1 MDTNVA
7 PILSHISNSGI
18 VQMPGR
24 AFPGIVMQGDS
35 LSGIFDAV
43 VRCLGEAKG
52 RRDEETYYEL
62 IDFAAMLQGQL
73 LHYEETLASL
83 GVKLPYAESIKNRVV
98 ENDYDA

>member
-35 LSGIFDAV
+35 LSSVFDAV
-43 VRCLGEAKG
+43 VRCMHEAKK
-52 RRDEETYYEL
+52 RRDEETYFDL

-73 LHYEETLASL
+73 LHYEETLSSV
-83 GVKLPYAESIKNRVV
+83 GMKLPYAESIRNRLV
-98 ENDYDA
+98 EEDYDA